1 MSYNSAHI
9 STFDESK
16 IYNTSHNEKMT
27 QISNILNEILRKT
40 KHIENT
46 EIGEPRAHLL
56 VLSVTSARGKIKPS
70 DLLYI

>member
-1 MSYNSAHI
+1 M
-9 STFDESK
+9 K
-16 IYNTSHNEKMT
+16 
-27 QISNILNEILRKT
+27 QISIILNEILRKT

-56 VLSVTSARGKIKPS
+56 VLSVTSARGKIKPG